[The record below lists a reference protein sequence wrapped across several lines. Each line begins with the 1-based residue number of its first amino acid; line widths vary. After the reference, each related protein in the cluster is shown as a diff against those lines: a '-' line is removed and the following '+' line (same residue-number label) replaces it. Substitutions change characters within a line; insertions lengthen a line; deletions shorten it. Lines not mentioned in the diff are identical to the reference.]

1 VFGSLMVAAV
11 NQLPLSALE
20 LLALVSQAVGRWTLV
35 AVARVVYAAFAIYLP
50 RPTTTGFIHY
60 DRTGVRLL
68 LSGLLLG
75 APALP
80 GAAPSPT
87 GGLSPRAGWVA
98 FELVALSTLGGWLQA
113 RQRLQGP

>member
-1 VFGSLMVAAV
+1 
-11 NQLPLSALE
+11 LSALE
-20 LLALVSQAVGRWTLV
+20 IPALGLGLLALVSRAVGRWTLA
-35 AVARVVYAAFAIYLP
+35 AVARVVYAAFVIYLP
-50 RPTTTGFIHY
+50 RPTRTGFIHY

-75 APALP
+75 TPALP